1 MHKEKHDA
9 THMSFQNIHRE
20 KMMRRD
26 DEKGP
31 CKHKAKHISNI
42 KVVRIYG
49 ERERAKEWSCMHAEH
64 GWCEKSMV
72 REKKERRIW
81 THAYVQEYHMGYHV
95 RNISRGVPSPSS
107 QLNQSS
113 HLQ

>member
-49 ERERAKEWSCMHAEH
+49 ERES
-64 GWCEKSMV
+64 
-72 REKKERRIW
+72 
-81 THAYVQEYHMGYHV
+81 
-95 RNISRGVPSPSS
+95 
-107 QLNQSS
+107 
-113 HLQ
+113 